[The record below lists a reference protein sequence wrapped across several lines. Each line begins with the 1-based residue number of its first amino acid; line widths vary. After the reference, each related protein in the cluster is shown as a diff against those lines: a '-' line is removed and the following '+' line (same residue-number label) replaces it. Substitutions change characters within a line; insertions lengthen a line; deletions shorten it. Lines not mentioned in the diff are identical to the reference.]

1 MTVYLDSIFSRL
13 ATERLPW
20 DALVWTET
28 QQSVSEELERFKTFK
43 NKLSW
48 DLKFVFVL
56 PVVSKKMA
64 KDWGAIWN
72 QEILSGF
79 IIFSP
84 THLRYLAPDH
94 GRYLGLVWLA
104 TMTRDQVELGS
115 DYLTQLPTSLMGG
128 LNIWRS
134 Y

>member
-72 QEILSGF
+72 QEILSGL
-79 IIFSP
+79 IFSP
-84 THLRYLAPDH
+84 THLRYLV
-94 GRYLGLVWLA
+94 GLAWLA

>member
-72 QEILSGF
+72 QEILSGL
-79 IIFSP
+79 IFSP
-84 THLRYLAPDH
+84 THLRYLV
-94 GRYLGLVWLA
+94 GLV
-104 TMTRDQVELGS
+104 
-115 DYLTQLPTSLMGG
+115 
-128 LNIWRS
+128 
-134 Y
+134 

>member
-48 DLKFVFVL
+48 DLKFVFVI

-72 QEILSGF
+72 QEILSGL
-79 IIFSP
+79 IFSP
-84 THLRYLAPDH
+84 THLRHLV
-94 GRYLGLVWLA
+94 GLVWLA

>member
-1 MTVYLDSIFSRL
+1 
-13 ATERLPW
+13 
-20 DALVWTET
+20 TET

-43 NKLSW
+43 NTLSW

-72 QEILSGF
+72 QEILSGL
-79 IIFSP
+79 IFSP
-84 THLRYLAPDH
+84 THLRHLV
-94 GRYLGLVWLA
+94 GLVWLA

-115 DYLTQLPTSLMGG
+115 NYLTQLPTSLMGG
-128 LNIWRS
+128 LNIWLS

>member
-28 QQSVSEELERFKTFK
+28 QQSVSKELERFKTFK

-72 QEILSGF
+72 QEILSGL
-79 IIFSP
+79 IFSP
-84 THLRYLAPDH
+84 THLRYLV
-94 GRYLGLVWLA
+94 GLVSLA

>member
-48 DLKFVFVL
+48 DLKFVFVI

-64 KDWGAIWN
+64 K
-72 QEILSGF
+72 
-79 IIFSP
+79 
-84 THLRYLAPDH
+84 
-94 GRYLGLVWLA
+94 
-104 TMTRDQVELGS
+104 ELFVS
-115 DYLTQLPTSLMGG
+115 C
-128 LNIWRS
+128 
-134 Y
+134 